1 MNLKQVDKIIETA
14 LEEDIAWGDITTES
28 TVSADVT
35 AKAQLIAKE
44 DGVICGLNVFSRV
57 MLTVDRALQIEL
69 YANEGQKVEKGKLL
83 ATIEGNAA
91 SILKAERVSLNLLQR
106 MSGIATATHRLV
118 EQVKGTKAAV
128 TDTRKTTPGLRILEK
143 YAVRVGGG
151 KNHRFNLADGVLIKD
166 NHIRAAGGIGK
177 AVKAARAV
185 VPHTVKIEVETE
197 NLHQVEEALKVKAD
211 IIMLDNMDIETMAK
225 AVKLIDGRALS
236 EASGNMDSKDVRAVA
251 ETGVDIISF
260 GAITHSVKAMDISL
274 RF

>member
-1 MNLKQVDKIIETA
+1 MNLNKVDKIIEMA

-28 TVSADVT
+28 TVPSGVT
-35 AKAQLIAKE
+35 VKAQLLAKE
-44 DGVICGLNVFSRV
+44 EGVICGIHVFSRV
-57 MLTVDRALQIEL
+57 MLTVDASLKIEL
-69 YANEGQKVEKGKLL
+69 YAKEGQKVEKGKLL
-83 ATIEGNAA
+83 ATVEGEAA

-106 MSGIATATHRLV
+106 MSGIATATSKLA
-118 EQVKGTKAAV
+118 EQVKGTNASV

-185 VPHTVKIEVETE
+185 IPHTVKIEVETE
-197 NLHQVEEALKVKAD
+197 SLSQVEEALKAKAD
-211 IIMLDNMDIETMAK
+211 IIMLDNMDLETMRK
-225 AVKLIDGRALS
+225 AVKLIDGRALA
-236 EASGNMDSKDVRAVA
+236 EASGNMDSKDIRAVA

-260 GAITHSVKAMDISL
+260 GSITHSVKAMDISL